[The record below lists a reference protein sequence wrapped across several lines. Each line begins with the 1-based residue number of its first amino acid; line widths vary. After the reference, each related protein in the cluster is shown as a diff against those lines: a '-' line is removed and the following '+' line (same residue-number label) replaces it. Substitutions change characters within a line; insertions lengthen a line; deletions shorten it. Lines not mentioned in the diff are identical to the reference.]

1 MLPDILSPHKH
12 YAEEVISEAI
22 DERLI
27 PADSDYRPS
36 EQTAARWSHWLL
48 KNELNI
54 NGYLRSI
61 GHRLL
66 GFAKELMAGEASL
79 LVILRNRQPND
90 WLKIIIRTI
99 YNAGS
104 KLIPCYD

>member
-1 MLPDILSPHKH
+1 MLPNILTPHKH
-12 YAEEVISEAI
+12 YAEEVISETV
-22 DERLI
+22 DERII

-48 KNELNI
+48 RNELNI

-66 GFAKELMAGEASL
+66 GFAEDLMVGGASL
-79 LVILRNRQPND
+79 LNALRNRKPND
-90 WLKIIIRTI
+90 WLKIIISTI
-99 YNAGS
+99 YNAGA
-104 KLIPCYD
+104 KLVPCYD